1 MNDVIIKEVP
11 LVNGKIAIF
20 KYVCSDDP
28 VHPLNEAIRLY
39 VGDYKGIYH
48 EMIDISM
55 DNPWVRVIMTDIN
68 EIQEG
73 CVELTTDI
81 LRDWTLK
88 HLLNEK

>member
-1 MNDVIIKEVP
+1 MKDIVIQEVP

-20 KYVCSDDP
+20 KYVGSGDP
-28 VHPLNEAIRLY
+28 VAPLNEAICMY

-48 EMIDISM
+48 EMIDANM
-55 DNPWVRVIMTDIN
+55 DNPWFRIIMTDVN

-73 CVELTTDI
+73 GVEITTDI

-88 HLLNEK
+88 HLNK